1 MITAG
6 VQLLGSRAKNF
17 ALGAQESPWGAPR
30 ATKTSPANFCNFFK
44 SFTCV
49 NKRCLVQSTGTLSLP
64 VNTSNSWQ
72 LIEKFSPQLCLFDVD
87 SYVS

>member
-1 MITAG
+1 MPGPWDSLVSISMGPAG

-17 ALGAQESPWGAPR
+17 TLGAQESPWGAPR

-49 NKRCLVQSTGTLSLP
+49 NNGS
-64 VNTSNSWQ
+64 SN
-72 LIEKFSPQLCLFDVD
+72 DV
-87 SYVS
+87 